1 MKAKEQSGIARRSAQ
16 LHALARGYVTDG
28 LGKANFDAIPYIDD
42 IVLRAPILG
51 GTSAQPIVG
60 REQLRTE
67 WWTAFAD
74 AVGEVEVLDT
84 YVSHDLSAVAVEFHL
99 RLRDPACTLRIMD
112 RFQVNAEG
120 EITHQENFFDP
131 RALTG
136 SNGASQ

>member
-1 MKAKEQSGIARRSAQ
+1 MKAKQQSNVARRSAQ

-42 IVLRAPILG
+42 IVLRAPIIADPL
-51 GTSAQPIVG
+51 VG
-60 REQLRTE
+60 REQLRME
-67 WWTAFAD
+67 WWAAFAD
-74 AVGEVEVLDT
+74 EIGEVEVLGT
-84 YVSHDLSAVAVEFHL
+84 YVSHDLSAAAVEFHL

-112 RFQVNAEG
+112 RFRVNAEG

-136 SNGASQ
+136 SVRASQ